1 MRNVYVDTSV
11 ILRVVLGEP
20 HPLREWDALVEPV
33 TSALA
38 EVEGLRTIDR
48 ATRKATHPRRR
59 VLSETEANAARML
72 LLQTLEMFSRVDLA
86 PAIVSRAGQL
96 AGPLGTL
103 DALHLATALA
113 WKDRIGEVPV
123 MATHDPELASAAA
136 VHGLLVVGE
145 LQSQ

>member
-1 MRNVYVDTSV
+1 
-11 ILRVVLGEP
+11 
-20 HPLREWDALVEPV
+20 
-33 TSALA
+33 
-38 EVEGLRTIDR
+38 
-48 ATRKATHPRRR
+48 
-59 VLSETEANAARML
+59 ML

-113 WKDRIGEVPV
+113 WKDRIGEAPV
-123 MATHDPELASAAA
+123 MATHDPELAAAAA